1 MTRRRA
7 ARLCGWAALA
17 ASAAFAL
24 LAVAVFHAPHG
35 LLPGDAALHTW
46 SLAHRPGPALALS
59 RAVTA
64 TGTGAIPFA
73 AVIMAGLSVGRTT
86 RQRVITAAALALCLG
101 AGQALRYAVMMLI
114 ARPRPPLAGW
124 ATHASG
130 WSFPSGHAT
139 TGAMTAGLLIAALL
153 LRGPRVPRL
162 AAVLICV
169 WGVAV
174 GLTRVHLG
182 VHWFSDVLGG
192 WLFATA
198 WLALAACAY
207 LSRTRE
213 TVR

>member
-1 MTRRRA
+1 MTRPGA
-7 ARLCGWAALA
+7 ARRCGWAALA

-24 LAVAVFHAPHG
+24 LTVAVLHAHSGP
-35 LLPGDAALHTW
+35 LPGDAALHQW
-46 SLAHRPGPALALS
+46 SLDHRPAVAVALS
-59 RAVTA
+59 RAITA
-64 TGTGAIPFA
+64 TGTGVIPFA
-73 AVIMAGLSVGRTT
+73 AVVAAGLSVGRTPG
-86 RQRVITAAALALCLG
+86 QRVTTAAGLALCLG
-101 AGQALRYAVMMLI
+101 AGQALRYAVMMLV
-114 ARPRPPLAGW
+114 ARPRPALGDW

-153 LRGPRVPRL
+153 LRGPRLPRL
-162 AAVLICV
+162 AAILIGL
-169 WGVAV
+169 WGAAV

-207 LSRTRE
+207 LRLTRD
-213 TVR
+213 TAR